1 MLAAVAQFL
10 ADSAGSSPVSMIAEQ
25 GIAASGK
32 ISMQEAPDGYTFLR
46 LELPFDRAW
55 ASLGRALEKS
65 SFEITDRDRSS
76 GTYYVRFLEGGAED
90 EEEWWGV
97 FWDTDDDEVLFD
109 KVLVVSMTT
118 LPTGP
123 AATISIR
130 PQDAS
135 VPFDERKTQE
145 LLSLIKGN
153 IN

>member
-1 MLAAVAQFL
+1 M
-10 ADSAGSSPVSMIAEQ
+10 
-25 GIAASGK
+25 
-32 ISMQEAPDGYTFLR
+32 R

-55 ASLGRALEKS
+55 APLGRALEKS

-76 GTYYVRFLEGGAED
+76 GTYYVRFLEGGADD
-90 EEEWWGV
+90 EEGWWGV
-97 FWDTDDDEVLFD
+97 FWDTADDELLLD
-109 KVLVVSMTT
+109 EVLVVSMTT

-123 AATISIR
+123 AVTISIR